1 MIYKRWRRNK
11 VPRRI
16 GLAAAMFSILSK
28 LRGLFLSMFLSVSLP
43 RILRMLSGMDGVSGC
58 RVSMM
63 GRFFMLPSVM
73 MLGRFTV
80 MVGGM
85 RVMFRCLS
93 MVISCFLR
101 HAISSLCWAVIP
113 FITVSNVRAIIRY
126 WHES

>member
-1 MIYKRWRRNK
+1 
-11 VPRRI
+11 
-16 GLAAAMFSILSK
+16 
-28 LRGLFLSMFLSVSLP
+28 MFLSVSLP

-101 HAISSLCWAVIP
+101 HANILSVLGVYP
-113 FITVSNVRAIIRY
+113 PVSNVRAIIRY

>member
-1 MIYKRWRRNK
+1 
-11 VPRRI
+11 
-16 GLAAAMFSILSK
+16 
-28 LRGLFLSMFLSVSLP
+28 MFLSVSLS
-43 RILRMLSGMDGVSGC
+43 RTFRVISGMDSVSGR
-58 RVSMM
+58 RVRMM
-63 GRFFMLPSVM
+63 GRFFMLATVM

-80 MVGGM
+80 MAGGM

-101 HAISSLCWAVIP
+101 HAISSPCWAVIP